1 MGNAE
6 SPRAAQS
13 APMSARQPTAQP
25 PPRHER
31 PFRVLRY
38 RDFRL
43 IWSAEVFSQTGTQ
56 IQRGA
61 VTWQVFELT
70 GDPFHLGLLGLVR
83 FVPLFLFGLVGGVVA
98 DRYDRRQTLILSQL
112 ALLVVTGALAGL
124 TANGSI
130 TLAWIYGLTALSAL
144 FSAVAAP
151 TRHALIPTLV
161 PTASIPSAMSM
172 GVLAFQ
178 SAGMAGPAIGGVL
191 VASVGIAASYA
202 VDAATFGL
210 VALSAFALHSRPTR
224 AAPII
229 SGRAAAMEGLR
240 FLRESPVLL
249 ATMSLDFLANFFGA
263 ITTLM
268 PIFAS
273 EILGGGPQT
282 LGWLLTAPAAGA
294 VVGATIMA
302 SRPPLTRPGVGI
314 VVAIVVFGLSITA
327 FALSRNL
334 WLSLAFLAISGAAD
348 SVSVSQRHTLRN
360 LLTPDRLRG
369 RVAAAHST
377 FAAGGP
383 QLGDLRS
390 GIVASWTSAPVAVAI
405 GGLAAALTAL
415 LVARQVPGIAG
426 FRWEADEASAEIS
439 DTEKSG
445 GKGIKRIDE
454 RGSGSI

>member
-1 MGNAE
+1 
-6 SPRAAQS
+6 
-13 APMSARQPTAQP
+13 MSARQTTSQP

-31 PFRVLRY
+31 PFRVLRH

-43 IWSAEVFSQTGTQ
+43 IWSAEVLSQTGTQ
-56 IQRGA
+56 IQRVA
-61 VTWQVFELT
+61 VAWQVFELT

-112 ALLVVTGALAGL
+112 ALMVVTGAFAGL
-124 TANGSI
+124 TATGSI
-130 TLAWIYGLTALSAL
+130 SLAWIYGLTALSAL
-144 FSAVAAP
+144 FGAVAAP

-161 PTASIPSAMSM
+161 PTASIPAAMSM

-178 SAGMAGPAIGGVL
+178 AAGMAGPAIGGVL
-191 VASVGIAASYA
+191 VASVGIAPSYA

-224 AAPII
+224 AAPVI

-249 ATMSLDFLANFFGA
+249 GTMSLDFLANFFGA

-273 EILGGGPQT
+273 DILGGGPQT
-282 LGWLLTAPAAGA
+282 LGWLLAAPAVGA

-302 SRPPLTRPGVGI
+302 GRPPMTRPGVGI
-314 VVAIVVFGLSITA
+314 LGAIVVFGLSITA
-327 FALSRNL
+327 FAFSRNL
-334 WLSLAFLAISGAAD
+334 WLSLAFLAASGAAD

-383 QLGDLRS
+383 QLGDVRS
-390 GIVASWTSAPVAVAI
+390 GIMASWVGAPVAVAI
-405 GGLAAALTAL
+405 GGLAAVLTAL
-415 LVARQVPGIAG
+415 LVARQVPGIAR
-426 FRWEADEASAEIS
+426 FRWETDQPTVEVTNAEKTGDE
-439 DTEKSG
+439 G
-445 GKGIKRIDE
+445 VKRIDE
-454 RGSGSI
+454 RGSRSI

>member
-1 MGNAE
+1 
-6 SPRAAQS
+6 
-13 APMSARQPTAQP
+13 
-25 PPRHER
+25 
-31 PFRVLRY
+31 
-38 RDFRL
+38 
-43 IWSAEVFSQTGTQ
+43 
-56 IQRGA
+56 
-61 VTWQVFELT
+61 VFELT
-70 GDPFHLGLLGLVR
+70 GDPFQLGLLGLVR

-98 DRYDRRQTLILSQL
+98 DRYDRRQTLVLSQL
-112 ALLVVTGALAGL
+112 ALMLVTGAFAVL

-161 PTASIPSAMSM
+161 PTASIPAAMSM

-191 VASVGIAASYA
+191 VASVGIAPSYA

-210 VALSAFALHSRPTR
+210 VAISAFALHSRPMR
-224 AAPII
+224 AAPVI

-249 ATMSLDFLANFFGA
+249 GTMSLDFLASFFGA
-263 ITTLM
+263 STTLM

-273 EILGGGPQT
+273 DILGGGPRT

-294 VVGATIMA
+294 VAGATIMA
-302 SRPPLTRPGVGI
+302 SRRPLTRPGVGI
-314 VVAIVVFGLSITA
+314 LAAIVIFGLSITA

-334 WLSLAFLAISGAAD
+334 WLSLAFLAASGAAD

-383 QLGDLRS
+383 QLGDVRA
-390 GIVASWTSAPVAVAI
+390 GIVASWTGAPLAVAI

-415 LVARQVPGIAG
+415 VVARQVPGIAR
-426 FRWEADEASAEIS
+426 FRWERDRASVEIADAEKI
-439 DTEKSG
+439 G
-445 GKGIKRIDE
+445 GEGVKRIDE
-454 RGSGSI
+454 RGSRSI

>member
-1 MGNAE
+1 
-6 SPRAAQS
+6 
-13 APMSARQPTAQP
+13 MSARQPTAQP

-31 PFRVLRY
+31 PFRVLGY

-43 IWSAEVFSQTGTQ
+43 IWSAEVLSQTGTQ
-56 IQRGA
+56 IQRVA
-61 VTWQVFELT
+61 VAWQVFELT

-112 ALLVVTGALAGL
+112 ALMAVTGAFAGL

-161 PTASIPSAMSM
+161 PTASIPAAMSM

-178 SAGMAGPAIGGVL
+178 AAGMAGPAIGGVL
-191 VASVGIAASYA
+191 VASVGIAPSYA
-202 VDAATFGL
+202 VDAVTFGL
-210 VALSAFALHSRPTR
+210 VAMSAFMLRSRPTR
-224 AAPII
+224 AAPVI

-249 ATMSLDFLANFFGA
+249 AMMSLDFLANFFGA

-268 PIFAS
+268 PIFAA
-273 EILGGGPQT
+273 EVLGGGPQT

-294 VVGATIMA
+294 VAGATFMA

-314 VVAIVVFGLSITA
+314 VAAIVVFGLSITA

-383 QLGDLRS
+383 QLGDLRA
-390 GIVASWTSAPVAVAI
+390 GIVASWIGAPVAVAL

-415 LVARQVPGIAG
+415 AVARQVPGIAR
-426 FRWEADEASAEIS
+426 FRWDTNHPSAEVT
-439 DTEKSG
+439 DPEKTG
-445 GKGIKRIDE
+445 GEGVKRIDE
-454 RGSGSI
+454 RGSESI

>member
-1 MGNAE
+1 
-6 SPRAAQS
+6 
-13 APMSARQPTAQP
+13 MSARQPTAQSP
-25 PPRHER
+25 SRHER

-43 IWSAEVFSQTGTQ
+43 IWSAEVLSQTGTQ
-56 IQRGA
+56 IQRVA
-61 VTWQVFELT
+61 VAWQVFELT

-112 ALLVVTGALAGL
+112 ALMVVTGAFAGL

-161 PTASIPSAMSM
+161 PTASIPAAMSM

-178 SAGMAGPAIGGVL
+178 AAGMAGPAIGGLL
-191 VASVGIAASYA
+191 VASVGIAPSYA

-210 VALSAFALHSRPTR
+210 VAMSAFALHSRPTR
-224 AAPII
+224 AAPVI

-249 ATMSLDFLANFFGA
+249 GTMSLDFLASFFGA
-263 ITTLM
+263 STTLM

-273 EILGGGPQT
+273 DVLGGGPRT

-294 VVGATIMA
+294 VTGATIMA
-302 SRPPLTRPGVGI
+302 SRRPLTRPGVGI
-314 VVAIVVFGLSITA
+314 LVAIVVFGLSITA

-334 WLSLAFLAISGAAD
+334 WLSLIFLAASGAAD

-383 QLGDLRS
+383 QLGDVRA
-390 GIVASWTSAPVAVAI
+390 GVTASWTGAPVAVAI
-405 GGLAAALTAL
+405 GGLAAVLTAL
-415 LVARQVPGIAG
+415 LVARQVPGIAR
-426 FRWEADEASAEIS
+426 FRWEIDQPAIEVSDVEKFGDEGV
-439 DTEKSG
+439 KS
-445 GKGIKRIDE
+445 IDE
-454 RGSGSI
+454 

>member
-1 MGNAE
+1 
-6 SPRAAQS
+6 
-13 APMSARQPTAQP
+13 MSARQPTAQSP
-25 PPRHER
+25 SRHER

-43 IWSAEVFSQTGTQ
+43 IWSAEVLSQTGTQ
-56 IQRGA
+56 IQRVA
-61 VTWQVFELT
+61 VAWQVFELT

-112 ALLVVTGALAGL
+112 ALMVVTGAFAGL

-161 PTASIPSAMSM
+161 PTASIPAAMSM

-178 SAGMAGPAIGGVL
+178 AAGMAGPAIGGLL
-191 VASVGIAASYA
+191 VASVGIAPSYA

-210 VALSAFALHSRPTR
+210 VAMSAFALHSRPTR
-224 AAPII
+224 AAPVI

-249 ATMSLDFLANFFGA
+249 GTMSLDFLASFFGA
-263 ITTLM
+263 STTLM

-273 EILGGGPQT
+273 DVLGGGPRT

-294 VVGATIMA
+294 VTGATIMA
-302 SRPPLTRPGVGI
+302 SRRPLTRPGVGI
-314 VVAIVVFGLSITA
+314 LVAIVVFGLSITA

-334 WLSLAFLAISGAAD
+334 WLSLIFLAASGAAD

-383 QLGDLRS
+383 QLGDVRA
-390 GIVASWTSAPVAVAI
+390 GIVASWTGAPVAVAI
-405 GGLAAALTAL
+405 GGLAAVLTAL
-415 LVARQVPGIAG
+415 LVARQVPGIAR
-426 FRWEADEASAEIS
+426 FRWQTDHPSGEVADAEK
-439 DTEKSG
+439 TG
-445 GKGIKRIDE
+445 GKRAKRIDE
-454 RGSGSI
+454 RGSRSI

>member
-1 MGNAE
+1 
-6 SPRAAQS
+6 
-13 APMSARQPTAQP
+13 MSARQPTAQSP
-25 PPRHER
+25 SRHER

-43 IWSAEVFSQTGTQ
+43 IWSAEVLSQTGTQ
-56 IQRGA
+56 IQRVA
-61 VTWQVFELT
+61 VAWQVFELT

-112 ALLVVTGALAGL
+112 ALMVVTGAFAGL

-130 TLAWIYGLTALSAL
+130 TLSWIYGLTALSAL

-161 PTASIPSAMSM
+161 PTASIPAAMSM

-178 SAGMAGPAIGGVL
+178 AAGMAGPAIGGLL
-191 VASVGIAASYA
+191 VASVGIAPSYA

-210 VALSAFALHSRPTR
+210 VAMSAFALHSRPTR
-224 AAPII
+224 AAPVI
-229 SGRAAAMEGLR
+229 SGRAAAMVGLR

-249 ATMSLDFLANFFGA
+249 GTMSLDFLASFFGA
-263 ITTLM
+263 STTLM

-273 EILGGGPQT
+273 DVLGGGPRT

-302 SRPPLTRPGVGI
+302 GRPPMTRPGVGI
-314 VVAIVVFGLSITA
+314 LGAIVVFGLSITA
-327 FALSRNL
+327 FAFSRNL
-334 WLSLAFLAISGAAD
+334 WLSLAFLAASGAAD

-377 FAAGGP
+377 FAGGGP
-383 QLGDLRS
+383 QLGDVRS
-390 GIVASWTSAPVAVAI
+390 GIVASWTGASAAVAI
-405 GGLAAALTAL
+405 GGIAALLAA
-415 LVARQVPGIAG
+415 VVIARQVPGIAR
-426 FRWEADEASAEIS
+426 FRWDSRGGVAEVTAADKPEIQEAES
-439 DTEKSG
+439 
-445 GKGIKRIDE
+445 IDE
-454 RGSGSI
+454 RGPESI